1 MRLLSKLEM
10 TNFISD
16 LKKKRDEII
25 KEDGYQEI
33 ADGFDRA
40 IEIVDKYLGG
50 NIREEIEDAG
60 SSNNN

>member
-1 MRLLSKLEM
+1 M